1 MQSIDILIFWSIAIL
16 GECKKNVFK
25 VAKFMRDDI
34 SHSENLLG
42 CIENHLE
49 NWSIWE
55 GPEGLNSENL
65 ISIYKHLFIS
75 VIHETHLKMV
85 K

>member
-1 MQSIDILIFWSIAIL
+1 MQNIDIDDTFLLNFFKLWLFWVNIEKS
-16 GECKKNVFK
+16 VFK
-25 VAKFMRDDI
+25 VAKFVKDDV

-49 NWSIWE
+49 NWSIWV

-65 ISIYKHLFIS
+65 
-75 VIHETHLKMV
+75 T
-85 K
+85 